1 MPQIATGYG
10 KMLPEND
17 CTEPVITNKTG
28 EKVNEITGSSGSKR
42 SPPPL
47 TTTGFEL
54 IKKKAPSVALVN
66 ENTTLPVTSHPG
78 WYGQSRSKRLSN
90 LHNRF

>member
-1 MPQIATGYG
+1 MTQVATGYD

-28 EKVNEITGSSGSKR
+28 GKVNEITGFRKDKTDA
-42 SPPPL
+42 PAF

-54 IKKKAPSVALVN
+54 HKKKSAL
-66 ENTTLPVTSHPG
+66 G
-78 WYGQSRSKRLSN
+78 GISKTRI
-90 LHNRF
+90 